1 MLFYRR
7 GKVLTRTLIYKDRKG
22 RQPVLDF
29 IQELAASSG
38 KDARINLKKVGSY
51 ITLLDKD
58 GLSIGEPYIKHLKG
72 DIWELRPLRN
82 RILFAA
88 LVEGKFVLLHVFLK
102 RTQKTPVSEIEK
114 AERELEDFRRRFEP

>member
-1 MLFYRR
+1 M
-7 GKVLTRTLIYKDRKG
+7 LTRTLIYKDRKG

-102 RTQKTPVSEIEK
+102 RTQKTPVSELEK